1 MLHTLSSWWN
11 PQQETWLAMFG
22 FAFGLV
28 EMTVSVTTKPETSLL
43 SLMLT
48 LPESLRTFRSIS
60 KVCIITLRSLIT
72 ASLHNLLFFSLLN
85 LPYMVK
91 GLLILKTI
99 WFYKKWEN
107 KWILSLIKCATN
119 FSLLSCWV
127 TRGAQYFSISDYFI
141 LLPNHFFFPF
151 SSLFNV
157 TSISTPA
164 NNLWK

>member
-1 MLHTLSSWWN
+1 
-11 PQQETWLAMFG
+11 MFG

-99 WFYKKWEN
+99 
-107 KWILSLIKCATN
+107 
-119 FSLLSCWV
+119 
-127 TRGAQYFSISDYFI
+127 
-141 LLPNHFFFPF
+141 
-151 SSLFNV
+151 
-157 TSISTPA
+157 
-164 NNLWK
+164 